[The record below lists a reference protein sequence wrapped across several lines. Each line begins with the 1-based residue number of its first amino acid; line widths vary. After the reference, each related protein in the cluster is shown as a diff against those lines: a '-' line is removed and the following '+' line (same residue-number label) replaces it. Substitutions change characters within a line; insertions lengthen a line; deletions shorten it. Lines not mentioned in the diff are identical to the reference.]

1 MHDVFTG
8 PQFTTNAQRAMQR
21 LGLSKRGFNR
31 AIHAIK
37 KRIEG
42 NPDLVFDITT
52 GDVFDQRSGEWI
64 GNLLDDKN

>member
-1 MHDVFTG
+1 MSDGFTG
-8 PQFTTNAQRAMQR
+8 SQFTTNAQHAMHR
-21 LGLSKRGFNR
+21 LGLSKREFNR

-37 KRIEG
+37 KQVEG

-52 GDVFDQRSGEWI
+52 GDVYDQRSGEWI